1 MPRTDIQLSKSQ
13 ELKKT
18 LDGLIDGYRDNPEEI
33 AEMLAF
39 KSRFYDYS
47 MNNAMLI
54 HAQNPYSTFVS
65 SFKDWKSKGYSVK
78 RGEHGIKIIFPI
90 RTQLY
95 VVGEKDGKKLYRR
108 VADAPKGDKALID
121 SGKIQTVTKTS
132 FGVGNVFDIAQTT
145 RPPEDYPK
153 FYSMGYSSDQHA
165 ALYESLKKYIQK
177 TGVSVNEVDLQSIAL
192 RGQYIP
198 ADRAIHISDKLN
210 DTEKLSTLSHEYG
223 HALLHTDPASKNK
236 NPSVK
241 ELEADCISIMLQ
253 QEFGIPLT
261 DTRKRHFVGHYD
273 RCKKL
278 EGFQLEDVLKNTT
291 EAYRNLRMDLDP
303 YLAKEVQADKEKE
316 QPLPDQKKRDE
327 KNMNNT
333 EYQEKSRAVI
343 SAFLERYYP
352 DKKEYIENYLYH
364 GGELD
369 LDEELEEFEHDA
381 VYDPNDLDEKAHEIN
396 FALQNRLDISALL
409 KENYTEPQM
418 FVINE
423 ALAHGDKIPDQL
435 SFKNSGKNERDRS
448 ELVLD
453 SNEQLWKAQAIED
466 LKKYPLRF
474 QNDKELFQLLYD
486 RRELQHQIN
495 FDTDLINNPP
505 DSLDAKYRR
514 KDLEKEKAKL
524 AALNAR
530 LSKNYA
536 PSQKMNEPPFKQEEK
551 MLDKLKTQ
559 YPGLK
564 ENSGCFVLD
573 ETPGYAFGF
582 DPKAPE
588 ALVLWSVD
596 QNGEYRNGRYR
607 HTLDEYDARD
617 LVDAGL
623 HVAQIQEI
631 LSAVGYAY
639 EPGTELE
646 EVPEQKAE
654 PQKEEA
660 IPKNG
665 GQRLPKEV
673 LMEKLESYPFPTT
686 FNKSQQAALRRAVK
700 RHFLTEQDGKQH
712 LEEFFSY
719 RSDEGFP
726 VPQNIRENMVQTY
739 NQIVRDF
746 SIPVKNDLQASDFS
760 QNQQKATNYNAD
772 RERSA
777 DTLKYIKYGVSILTV
792 AKDMGFTP
800 VKIGS
805 YYSLKEH
812 DSVRIYPETN
822 SFYRFSTGAG
832 GSNINLLMQLG
843 GMNEIQAI
851 RSLKDKYVGNRF
863 DSIPRVEQ
871 PPVSPAPEPKPFVL
885 PEKTDGKF
893 SRTYAYLTATR
904 CLDKEI
910 VQQCMKDGLIY
921 EDKKHNVIFVGKG
934 AGGEPV
940 YATRHTTL
948 SNSNYKRDVAG
959 SKQNVGFIIDNQ
971 SPRLYVTEAPIDA
984 LSLMCL
990 HKRSGKDVKAASY
1003 MATCGTCKD
1012 AALYYRLKTNPKI
1025 TEVILANDNDEA
1037 GKKANQ
1043 RMLKHLQKEFPK
1055 IKVSCIK
1062 QSQKDINEYLCKF
1075 GGKCHKNPKKK
1086 SQAQEVER

>member
-18 LDGLIDGYRDNPEEI
+18 LDGLIDGYRDNPEEV

-65 SFKDWKSKGYSVK
+65 SFKDWKAKGYSVK

-132 FGVGNVFDIAQTT
+132 FGVGNVFDISQTT
-145 RPPEDYPK
+145 CPPEDYPK

-198 ADRAIHISDKLN
+198 ADRAIQISDKLN

-223 HALLHTDPASKNK
+223 HALLHTDPASKGK

-261 DTRKRHFVGHYD
+261 DTRKRHFVGHYE

-303 YLAKEVQADKEKE
+303 YLAKDVPADKGKE
-316 QPLPDQKKRDE
+316 QALSDQKKRDE
-327 KNMNNT
+327 KNMNDT

-423 ALAHGDKIPDQL
+423 ALAHGDKIPDPL
-435 SFKNSGKNERDRS
+435 SFENSDKNERDRS

-474 QNDKELFQLLYD
+474 QNDKELFRLLYD

-536 PSQKMNEPPFKQEEK
+536 PSQKMNEPSFKQEEI

-564 ENSGCFVLD
+564 ENSGYFVLD

-582 DPKAPE
+582 DPQAPE

-607 HTLDEYDARD
+607 HTLDGYDARE

-623 HVAQIQEI
+623 HTAQIQEI
-631 LSAVGYAY
+631 LSSVGYDY
-639 EPGTELE
+639 EPDVEDE
-646 EVPEQKAE
+646 PPAAKPEKEILPQENPLPASQKKAE
-654 PQKEEA
+654 SK
-660 IPKNG
+660 
-665 GQRLPKEV
+665 
-673 LMEKLESYPFPTT
+673 PTY
-686 FNKSQQAALRRAVK
+686 
-700 RHFLTEQDGKQH
+700 E
-712 LEEFFSY
+712 
-719 RSDEGFP
+719 
-726 VPQNIRENMVQTY
+726 
-739 NQIVRDF
+739 
-746 SIPVKNDLQASDFS
+746 
-760 QNQQKATNYNAD
+760 AD
-772 RERSA
+772 REQRA
-777 DTLKYIKYGVSILTV
+777 DTLEYIKYGVSILTV

-822 SFYRFSTGAG
+822 SFHRFSTGVG
-832 GSNINLLMQLG
+832 GSNIDLLMQLG
-843 GMNEIQAI
+843 GMTETQAI
-851 RSLKDKYVGNRF
+851 HSLKDKYVGNRF
-863 DSIPRVEQ
+863 DSIPHVDQ

-910 VQQCMKDGLIY
+910 VQQCMKNGLIY
-921 EDKKHNVIFVGKG
+921 EDKKHNVVFVGKD

-948 SNSNYKRDVAG
+948 SNSNFKRDVAG
-959 SKQNVGFIIDNQ
+959 SKQDIGFMVDNQ
-971 SPRLYVTEAPIDA
+971 APRLYVTEAPIDA

-990 HKRSGKDVKAASY
+990 HKRSGKDVKAANY

-1037 GKKANQ
+1037 GKKADQ
-1043 RMLKHLQKEFPK
+1043 RILKHLQKEFPK

-1075 GGKCHKNPKKK
+1075 GSKCRKNPKKK
-1086 SQAQEVER
+1086 SQVQEVER

>member
-13 ELKKT
+13 ELKRT

-132 FGVGNVFDIAQTT
+132 FGVGNVFDISQTT
-145 RPPEDYPK
+145 CPPEDYPK

-165 ALYESLKKYIQK
+165 ALYESLKKYIRK

-198 ADRAIHISDKLN
+198 ADRAIQISDKLN

-223 HALLHTDPASKNK
+223 HALLHTDPASKGK

-261 DTRKRHFVGHYD
+261 DTRKRHFVGHYN
-273 RCKKL
+273 RCKGL

-303 YLAKEVQADKEKE
+303 YLAKEVPADKGKE
-316 QPLPDQKKRDE
+316 QALPDQNDPLPDQND
-327 KNMNNT
+327 
-333 EYQEKSRAVI
+333 
-343 SAFLERYYP
+343 SA
-352 DKKEYIENYLYH
+352 
-364 GGELD
+364 
-369 LDEELEEFEHDA
+369 
-381 VYDPNDLDEKAHEIN
+381 
-396 FALQNRLDISALL
+396 
-409 KENYTEPQM
+409 
-418 FVINE
+418 
-423 ALAHGDKIPDQL
+423 PDQ
-435 SFKNSGKNERDRS
+435 GT
-448 ELVLD
+448 
-453 SNEQLWKAQAIED
+453 I
-466 LKKYPLRF
+466 
-474 QNDKELFQLLYD
+474 
-486 RRELQHQIN
+486 
-495 FDTDLINNPP
+495 
-505 DSLDAKYRR
+505 
-514 KDLEKEKAKL
+514 
-524 AALNAR
+524 
-530 LSKNYA
+530 SK
-536 PSQKMNEPPFKQEEK
+536 EEK

-564 ENSGCFVLD
+564 ENSGYFVLD

-588 ALVLWSVD
+588 SLVLWSVD
-596 QNGEYRNGRYR
+596 QNGEYRSGRYR
-607 HTLDEYDARD
+607 HTLDGYDARE

-631 LSAVGYAY
+631 LSSVGYDYEPDVGAEPPAAKPEKEILPQENPLPASQKKAESKPAY
-639 EPGTELE
+639 E
-646 EVPEQKAE
+646 
-654 PQKEEA
+654 
-660 IPKNG
+660 
-665 GQRLPKEV
+665 
-673 LMEKLESYPFPTT
+673 
-686 FNKSQQAALRRAVK
+686 
-700 RHFLTEQDGKQH
+700 
-712 LEEFFSY
+712 
-719 RSDEGFP
+719 
-726 VPQNIRENMVQTY
+726 
-739 NQIVRDF
+739 
-746 SIPVKNDLQASDFS
+746 
-760 QNQQKATNYNAD
+760 AD

-777 DTLKYIKYGVSILTV
+777 DTLEYIKYGVSILTV

-843 GMNEIQAI
+843 GMTEAQAI
-851 RSLKDKYVGNRF
+851 HSLKDKYVGNRF
-863 DSIPRVEQ
+863 DSLPHVEK
-871 PPVSPAPEPKPFVL
+871 PSVPAPEPKPFVL
-885 PEKTDGKF
+885 PEKTNGKF

-921 EDKKHNVIFVGKG
+921 EDKKHNVIFVGKD

-990 HKRSGKDVKAASY
+990 HKRNGKDTKTANY

-1037 GKKANQ
+1037 GKKADQ
-1043 RMLKHLQKEFPK
+1043 RILKHLQKEFPK

-1075 GGKCHKNPKKK
+1075 GSKCRKNPKKK
-1086 SQAQEVER
+1086 SQVQEVER